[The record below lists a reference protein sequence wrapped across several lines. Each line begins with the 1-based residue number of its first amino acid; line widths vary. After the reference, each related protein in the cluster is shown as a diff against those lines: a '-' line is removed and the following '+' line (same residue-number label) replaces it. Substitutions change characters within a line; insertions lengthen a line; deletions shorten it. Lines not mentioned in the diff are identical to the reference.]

1 MEGMSATMRRR
12 SILLGGA
19 ASSFLSMDS
28 RAEQWPS
35 RPIRLVIPFGAGG
48 SVDFVGR
55 LLAERL
61 EPIFGQPV
69 IVDNRPGGATAIGAL
84 HVARSAPDG
93 YTLFYGTPATQM
105 VNPFLMRSLP
115 YDPDR
120 DFAAVVSIM
129 RAPNLLAVHPSLGV
143 RDVAGLIELAK
154 RRPGELIFV
163 SGGIGTSNHLSGELL
178 NSMAGIEVRHVPYR
192 TFGNYIAELLAGR
205 VHMCFGTISD
215 MVQHTRRGALVAVAV
230 TSTQRAPILPEV
242 PTVAETVPGFEAT
255 AFNYIAVPA
264 ATPRDVIMKLNGGF
278 NRALADPSIVRRLA
292 EAGLEAI
299 SGATPEET
307 EATIRREAAR
317 WKKVIEERNIRL
329 E

>member
-1 MEGMSATMRRR
+1 MDVHAQVRRR
-12 SILLGGA
+12 GLLVGA
-19 ASSFLSMDS
+19 VAAPLLSAGVH
-28 RAEQWPS
+28 AEQFPS

-61 EPIFGQPV
+61 APIFGQPV
-69 IVDNRPGGATAIGAL
+69 VVDNRPGGATALGAV

-93 YTLFYGTPATQM
+93 YMLFYGTPATQM
-105 VNPFLMRSLP
+105 VHPFLMRSLP

-120 DFAAVVSIM
+120 DFAAVVSVM

-143 RDVAGLIELAK
+143 RDIAGLIDLAK
-154 RRPGELIFV
+154 RRPGDLTFV
-163 SGGIGTSNHLSGELL
+163 SSGIGTSNHLSGELL
-178 NSMAGIEVRHVPYR
+178 NSMAGIRMMHVPYR
-192 TFGNYIAELLAGR
+192 TFATYIAELLAGR

-215 MVQHTRRGALVAVAV
+215 MAPHTRSGALVAVAV
-230 TSTQRAPILPEV
+230 TSARRTAILPEV

-255 AFNYIAVPA
+255 PFNYIAVPA
-264 ATPRDVIMKLNGGF
+264 ATPTEVILKLNDGF
-278 NRALADPSIVRRLA
+278 NRALAEPEVVRRMA
-292 EAGLEAI
+292 GAGLDAI
-299 SGATPEET
+299 SGTTPEET

-317 WKKVIEERNIRL
+317 WKRVIEERSIRL